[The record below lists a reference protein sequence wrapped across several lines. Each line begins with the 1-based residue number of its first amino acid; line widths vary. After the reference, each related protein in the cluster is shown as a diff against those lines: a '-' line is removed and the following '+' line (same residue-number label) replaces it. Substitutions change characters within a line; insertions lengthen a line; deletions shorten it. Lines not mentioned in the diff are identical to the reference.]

1 MPDRHYHQQIIIKA
15 DYNQGD
21 ARPPLPPADY
31 NQGGAAS
38 KASGNSQKK
47 VSFDDQNVD
56 VEYVPKDDP
65 TRKPDDIGEIDDA
78 LTRPDSER
86 IPEEM
91 NNLLAEKQKL
101 TDKVNS
107 GRRLTKKEQERLD
120 EINLDLQTLQNT
132 MANSKTSNSGYLAPP
147 APAPV
152 TTTVKTPA
160 PIPDVPR
167 PEGGRVVIP
176 GGENSDGIV
185 YADLNLDTGSGGVR
199 REDGVVYA
207 SIETGPTKK
216 GSQNSEDNIY
226 EDIDSVDGS
235 ATIDETK
242 KVEKGSGSGSGGGGA
257 VPGTSQ
263 NGEDASGTDTA
274 KKIDELMKKQKELTS
289 KKKLDDADRKELARI
304 KKELKELQK

>member
-1 MPDRHYHQQIIIKA
+1 MPDRHY
-15 DYNQGD
+15 
-21 ARPPLPPADY
+21 P
-31 NQGGAAS
+31 
-38 KASGNSQKK
+38 QKK
-47 VSFDDQNVD
+47 VSFDDRKVD
-56 VEYVPKDDP
+56 VAYVPKDDP

-152 TTTVKTPA
+152 TTTVKTPD

-289 KKKLDDADRKELARI
+289 KKKLDDADRKELAKI